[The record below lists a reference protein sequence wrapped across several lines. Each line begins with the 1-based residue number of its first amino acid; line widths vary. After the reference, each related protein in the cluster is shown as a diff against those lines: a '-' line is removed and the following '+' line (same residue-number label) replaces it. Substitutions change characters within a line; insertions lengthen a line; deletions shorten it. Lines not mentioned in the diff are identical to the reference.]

1 MPVYKDEKTN
11 TWYFSC
17 YYKDWQG
24 QQRRKLKRGFALQ
37 REAKEAEQIFLS
49 QYAAQCDM
57 TFAAMYDI
65 YMADFKARSKK
76 PSTVATKE
84 GHFTSAILPYFG
96 NIKLSDITP
105 AHVRDWQNKIIQ
117 QYAPTTQKQL
127 HGQLSALF
135 NFAMKFYGLKQN
147 PARLAGSIGEF
158 KADTADFW
166 TVEEFNAAMEYTPE
180 PFRTA
185 FFLFFYS
192 GLRRGELLALNIGDF
207 DAASN
212 TITVNKSLERIKGV
226 NHIGEPKN
234 KQSIRTV
241 TIPSSVADMLNQ
253 YIKTI
258 YEPSPNEP
266 LWPTMSG
273 DHLAYRLEQSAL
285 KAGVKKIRLHDL
297 RHSHAALLIEMDVNI
312 LAISK
317 RLGHKDIKTTLNI
330 YGHLYKEHAEQI
342 AQKLDDYIISV
353 SKQYQSKAKDTETP
367 A

>member
-37 REAKEAEQIFLS
+37 REAKEAEQTFLS

-185 FFLFFYS
+185 FFLFF
-192 GLRRGELLALNIGDF
+192 
-207 DAASN
+207 
-212 TITVNKSLERIKGV
+212 
-226 NHIGEPKN
+226 
-234 KQSIRTV
+234 
-241 TIPSSVADMLNQ
+241 
-253 YIKTI
+253 
-258 YEPSPNEP
+258 
-266 LWPTMSG
+266 
-273 DHLAYRLEQSAL
+273 
-285 KAGVKKIRLHDL
+285 
-297 RHSHAALLIEMDVNI
+297 
-312 LAISK
+312 
-317 RLGHKDIKTTLNI
+317 
-330 YGHLYKEHAEQI
+330 
-342 AQKLDDYIISV
+342 
-353 SKQYQSKAKDTETP
+353 
-367 A
+367 

>member
-1 MPVYKDEKTN
+1 MSVKQDKLTGKF
-11 TWYFSC
+11 YFSVR
-17 YYKDWQG
+17 YTNWQG
-24 QQRRKLKRGFALQ
+24 ERKQKKATGFALA
-37 REAKEAEQIFLS
+37 REAKAAEHEFLS
-49 QYAAQCDM
+49 KYDRQC
-57 TFAAMYDI
+57 TLSFSAMYDI
-65 YMADFKARSKK
+65 YITDFKARTKK

-84 GHFTSAILPYFG
+84 GHFTHAILPYFG
-96 NIKLSDITP
+96 KLKLTDITP
-105 AHVRDWQNKIIQ
+105 AHVRDWQNQIIAK
-117 QYAPTTQKQL
+117 YAPTTQKQI

-158 KADTADFW
+158 KATSSDFW

-180 PFRTA
+180 PFKTA

-212 TITVNKSLERIKGV
+212 TITVNKSLERVKGV

-241 TIPSSVADMLNQ
+241 TIPASVAAMLTQ

-342 AQKLDDYIISV
+342 
-353 SKQYQSKAKDTETP
+353 SKTLEEKFFS
-367 A
+367 